1 MPASVNYSLYLVTDD
16 AARCRLGLL
25 DTVAE
30 AVAGGAT
37 VVQYRAPHRQKRL
50 AYEEALALRQLLAP
64 QKVPLI
70 INDHADLALAVEAD
84 GVHVG
89 QRDLPAA
96 AVRQIIGPGKLLG
109 LSISSAAQLAATDF
123 SLLDYIGIGPVFT
136 TQTKLDAAPVVGPET
151 LAQLVRQSW
160 VPVVAIG
167 GISLRNA
174 SSVWETGVNGLAVVS
189 AVCGAASPRA
199 AAQALLQA
207 R

>member
-1 MPASVNYSLYLVTDD
+1 MLASADYSLYLVTDD
-16 AARCRLGLL
+16 AERCQLGLL

-30 AVAGGAT
+30 AVAGGT
-37 VVQYRAPHRQKRL
+37 TIVQYRAPHRHKRL

-64 QKVPLI
+64 RKIPLI
-70 INDHADLALAVEAD
+70 INDHADLALAVNAD

-89 QRDLPAA
+89 QRDLPVA

-109 LSISSAAQLAATDF
+109 LSISSAAQLAVTDF
-123 SLLDYIGIGPVFT
+123 SLLDYIGIGPVFA

-151 LAQLVRQSW
+151 LAQLVGQSP

-167 GISLRNA
+167 GISLQNA
-174 SSVWETGVNGLAVVS
+174 ARVWQAGVSGLAVVS
-189 AVCGAASPRA
+189 AVCGAESPCA

>member
-1 MPASVNYSLYLVTDD
+1 MSATTDYSLYLVTDD
-16 AARCRLGLL
+16 ADRCRLGLL

-37 VVQYRAPHRQKRL
+37 IVQYRAPHRKKRL

-64 QKVPLI
+64 RKIPLL
-70 INDHADLALAVEAD
+70 INDHADLALAVGAD

-89 QRDLPAA
+89 QRDLPATV
-96 AVRQIIGPGKLLG
+96 VRQMIGPGKLLG
-109 LSISSAAQLAATDF
+109 LSITNESQLAATDF
-123 SLLDYIGIGPVFT
+123 FPLDYIGIGPVFA
-136 TQTKLDAAPVVGPET
+136 TQTKLDAAPVVGLEK
-151 LAQLVRQSW
+151 LAQLVRQSP

-167 GISLRNA
+167 GISLQNA
-174 SSVWETGVNGLAVVS
+174 PGVWQTGVSGLAVVS
-189 AVCGAASPRA
+189 AVCGAAAPRA